1 MMNQD
6 LILDLQSH
14 DRQCRLTAMEQAIL
28 KIISL
33 PNSEI
38 KLTEIMTAVKTG
50 ELVLAIKSAVAAY
63 WNSLDSQL
71 RSWDIL
77 FWHDCFNRLFSPRAG
92 SSYPP
97 ELIEAFL
104 RELWGLSDSVRVNN
118 FVFAYAWNTH
128 KQIFSQADYFHDYQE
143 YAWEHQFLRLM
154 LDILSEHETEGVDE
168 NVRLFLLLYFIRYA
182 PKKEAQKAFEVFVQ
196 SGNEYYK
203 KINLVILG
211 SLVRQMDFL
220 PGGMGPKEIATA
232 CLMRTLVD
240 IKNYNPETARQV
252 KKLCVDLRLY

>member
-1 MMNQD
+1 MNQD

-14 DRQCRLTAMEQAIL
+14 DKQCRLTAMEQAIL
-28 KIISL
+28 KTISL
-33 PNSEI
+33 SNSEI
-38 KLTEIMTAVKTG
+38 KLTEIMTVVETG
-50 ELVLAIKSAVAAY
+50 ELVLAIKNAVASY

-71 RSWDIL
+71 RSWDFL
-77 FWHDCFNRLFSPRAG
+77 FWHDCFNRLFSSRGG

-104 RELWGLSDSVRVNN
+104 RELLGLSDSARVNN
-118 FVFAYAWNTH
+118 FVFAYAWNAH
-128 KQIFSQADYFHDYQE
+128 KCIFSQADYFHDYQE

-154 LDILSEHETEGVDE
+154 FEALSEHETEGVDE

-182 PKKEAQKAFEVFVQ
+182 PEKAAQKAFEIFVQ
-196 SGNEYYK
+196 SGSEYYK
-203 KINLVILG
+203 KINLMIFG
-211 SLVRQMDFL
+211 SLVRQINFL

-240 IKNYNPETARQV
+240 IKNYNPKTVRRV
-252 KKLCVDLRLY
+252 KELCVDLRLYG